1 MIIADKHFKT
11 GKTYIMGILNIT
23 PDSFS
28 DGGTHNSLDSA
39 LFHTEKMIADGADII
54 DVGGESTRPGYTQI
68 SENEECERIL
78 SVIEAINSRFDI
90 PVSVD
95 TYKAEVAQNAIE
107 GGAHLIN
114 DIWGL
119 KYDKNMAKVV
129 AKYGVCCCLMHN
141 RTNTCYNSFLDD
153 VICDIKESVDIA
165 INHNIEKDK
174 IIIDPG
180 IGFAKSYEQNLE
192 ITNNLQ
198 ILHSLGY
205 PILYGASRKSMIGNA
220 LNLPTE
226 ERLEGTL
233 ATTAIAVMKGCMF
246 VRVHDIKENKRVIT
260 MTERI
265 LYGTN

>member
-1 MIIADKHFKT
+1 MIIADKNFKT

-23 PDSFS
+23 PGSFS

-39 LFHTEKMIADGADII
+39 LFCAEKMIADGADII

-68 SENEECERIL
+68 TENEECERIL
-78 SVIEAINSRFDI
+78 PVIEAINSRFDI

-95 TYKAEVAQNAIE
+95 TYKAGVAQNAIE
-107 GGAHLIN
+107 VGAHLIN
-114 DIWGL
+114 DIWGF

-129 AKYGVCCCLMHN
+129 ANYGVPCCLMHN
-141 RTNTCYNSFLDD
+141 RTNACYNSFLDD
-153 VICDIKESVDIA
+153 VICDIKESINIA
-165 INHNIEKDK
+165 LNHNIDKDK

-198 ILHSLGY
+198 IFHSLGY
-205 PILYGASRKSMIGNA
+205 PLLYGASRKSMIGNA